1 MTDPLETQEQ
11 NSRLFRTI
19 RNLLIVAMAVLIIAV
34 LKTLSSLLL
43 PLVLAILLTLVSLPL
58 VIRLKEIGLPKG
70 IIIPLVAL
78 ITITVLVFII
88 NVVTIT
94 FSEVLS
100 QQAYMAEQFNLKLN
114 GLYKMLGQYLKQD
127 WDYNISPLTYI
138 LDQVD
143 LTDLIKKL
151 AASVGSFSSS
161 FFLFTLY
168 YVFLLIGI
176 SDYKTYLHFVADN
189 DLSLLKNFETLQGS
203 VSTYMTIKSIISLVT
218 AVNAYIICKIFG
230 VNFALFWG
238 FLTFILNFIPNIGSI
253 ISSLAIMFIAF
264 IQFDGYTR
272 FLVVSLLVSLNQMVI
287 GNFIDPL
294 VMGSRLRLNTV
305 TVIFGLVFWGYIWEV
320 PGMLLSV
327 PLMVIIKLVL
337 EQSESLGILAR
348 VMGSPEKPEK
358 ISRRFRR
365 NNRKKEDSDDVQ

>member
-1 MTDPLETQEQ
+1 
-11 NSRLFRTI
+11 
-19 RNLLIVAMAVLIIAV
+19 MAVLLIAL

-58 VIRLKEIGLPKG
+58 VIRLKEWGLPKG
-70 IIIPLVAL
+70 VIIPLVAL
-78 ITITVLVFII
+78 ITISVLFFIV

-94 FSEVLS
+94 FTEVLS
-100 QQAYMAEQFNLKLN
+100 QQAYMAEQFNMKVQA
-114 GLYKMLGQYLKQD
+114 LYKMLGQYLKQD
-127 WDYNISPLTYI
+127 WNYDISILTYL

-143 LTDLIKKL
+143 LTDLLKRL

-168 YVFLLIGI
+168 YVFLLIGV

-189 DLSLLKNFETLQGS
+189 DLALLENFETLQGS
-203 VSTYMTIKSIISLVT
+203 VATYISIKSIISLVT
-218 AVNAYIICKIFG
+218 AVNAYLICKIFG

-264 IQFDGYTR
+264 IQFDGYSR
-272 FLVVSLLVSLNQMVI
+272 FLVVSLLVTLNQMVI

-327 PLMVIIKLVL
+327 PLMVIIKLIL

-348 VMGSPEKPEK
+348 IMGSPEKIEK
-358 ISRRFRR
+358 TRKRLFK
-365 NNRKKEDSDDVQ
+365 RKKKENIDDVQ